1 MSSWR
6 LWSPGG
12 TPSPIKG
19 GASILQPASVRQ
31 YVRPQ
36 TAGQREAAAGRTH
49 ARQTIM
55 GEMSFDDTRAA
66 GRASRHPLMARG
78 VDQRRPGPSSPNNNS
93 NNNNSNNNSQSSL
106 SSSLALSR
114 TRPQAELGT
123 DLELMP
129 SSPIRLRRPVPLQQR
144 VTFTRCTNAWCCER
158 VPSKLLAEHAAVC
171 REWNEEEAAERQRT
185 AAVRRRT
192 QVALARRA
200 SVARHSEEDAELIGA
215 LLRAQEHEMVARWQM
230 QEEAVVA
237 AAAAA
242 KAAGRTGKRPGSQ
255 QSSQAAGR
263 KGKRGPGGA
272 GGREESS
279 ASDDDHDD
287 VDDDDDEDGSDD
299 GGGASDGGAAVAG
312 GAAGMGDEEPRPG
325 SQHSSQAAGTG
336 DEEPRPGGR
345 LKHDGR
351 VWLRHGH
358 PKPWRSWRLKP
369 ARCSL
374 ERHKALDRA
383 KADPE
388 PRDGAPHVDHSECAG
403 HDVTPGGVG
412 ARLFTLKRSLLRQR
426 MRHADRIEPFARSRA
441 RGETVHAC
449 PGCGEAVPSHKAPAH
464 LAKECAGRPL
474 RCDNTPS
481 CGHTV
486 RAADMPSHRAACVLR
501 KKIAEMAEAEAERR
515 ERNRTCKPCGSFRFP
530 SERDAIYHATY
541 DCPFRLVECLDPGC
555 GKRVPEHLL
564 PEHRRTECRP
574 ARKRALLAGAWMAG
588 WSRKQ

>member
-1 MSSWR
+1 MSSSWGALPSR
-6 LWSPGG
+6 GVRRRPSWQWSPNG

-19 GASILQPASVRQ
+19 GASILQPAGVRQ

-36 TAGQREAAAGRTH
+36 TAGQREAASGRAH

-66 GRASRHPLMARG
+66 GRAARHPLMGGRG
-78 VDQRRPGPSSPNNNS
+78 APGSSHNNS
-93 NNNNSNNNSQSSL
+93 NNNNKSQSSSS
-106 SSSLALSR
+106 SSSLSVSR

-144 VTFTRCTNAWCCER
+144 VTFTRCTNAWCRER
-158 VPSKLLAEHAAVC
+158 VPSRLLAEHEAVC
-171 REWNEEEAAERQRT
+171 REWNEAEAAERRRT

-200 SVARHSEEDAELIGA
+200 STARHDEEDAELIEA
-215 LLRAQEHEMVARWQM
+215 LLRTQEHEMVARWQVE
-230 QEEAVVA
+230 EEAVA

-242 KAAGRTGKRPGSQ
+242 KAK
-255 QSSQAAGR
+255 AAGR
-263 KGKRGPGGA
+263 KGQRGTGAA
-272 GGREESS
+272 GGCEKSS
-279 ASDDDHDD
+279 ASDDDDD
-287 VDDDDDEDGSDD
+287 DGSDDDDGGDDGSDDDDDDDD
-299 GGGASDGGAAVAG
+299 GDGGSGGGSESSGARAAAG
-312 GAAGMGDEEPRPG
+312 GAAGLGD
-325 SQHSSQAAGTG
+325 Q
-336 DEEPRPGGR
+336 EPRPGGR
-345 LKHDGR
+345 LKHGGR

-383 KADPE
+383 KADPA
-388 PRDGAPHVDHSECAG
+388 PRDGAPHVDHSACAG
-403 HDVTPGGVG
+403 HDVTPGGAG

-486 RAADMPSHRAACVLR
+486 RAADMPAHRAACVLR
-501 KKIAEMAEAEAERR
+501 KKIAEMAEAEAGRR
-515 ERNRTCKPCGSFRFP
+515 ERNRTCAPCGSFRFP

-564 PEHRRTECRP
+564 PEHRRTDCRP
-574 ARKRALLAGAWMAG
+574 ARKRALLAGTWMAG